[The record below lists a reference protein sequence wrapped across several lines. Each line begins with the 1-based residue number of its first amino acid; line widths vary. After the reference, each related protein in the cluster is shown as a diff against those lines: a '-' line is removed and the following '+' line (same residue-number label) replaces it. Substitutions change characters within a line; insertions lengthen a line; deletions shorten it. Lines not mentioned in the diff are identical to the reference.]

1 MTRNERRELEAE
13 LGICRQELQR
23 YEGAV
28 KFWDG
33 AEADD
38 GSNTLIR
45 AEAMIFH
52 YQGRIEQIESLLG
65 LVDSR

>member
-1 MTRNERRELEAE
+1 MTPEERRALEAE
-13 LGICRQELQR
+13 LATCRQELR
-23 YEGAV
+23 KFEDAV

-45 AEAMIFH
+45 AESMIFH
-52 YQGRIEQIESLLG
+52 YQGRIAEIEALLTRPG
-65 LVDSR
+65 S